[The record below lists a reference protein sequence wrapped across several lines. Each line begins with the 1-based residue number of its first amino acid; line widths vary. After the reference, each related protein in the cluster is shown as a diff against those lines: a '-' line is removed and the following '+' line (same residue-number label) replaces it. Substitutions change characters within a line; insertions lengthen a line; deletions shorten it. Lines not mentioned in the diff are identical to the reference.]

1 MTLCFGKYKLRPF
14 RRGDEPSIA
23 ANINDKKIERYTLA
37 IPYPYGLK
45 CARQWVKFNSD
56 LARKKKRTQQ
66 NFAIDLA
73 GEVIGGIGLSS
84 IRGHKAEI
92 GYWLGVNY
100 WGRGSGGGGDG
111 PHGFFPQGHFSG

>member
-45 CARQWVKFNSD
+45 CARQWVKFNWVWLLFSD
-56 LARKKKRTQQ
+56 TESVA
-66 NFAIDLA
+66 
-73 GEVIGGIGLSS
+73 
-84 IRGHKAEI
+84 
-92 GYWLGVNY
+92 
-100 WGRGSGGGGDG
+100 
-111 PHGFFPQGHFSG
+111 FSNTNSLNV